1 MLSNAA
7 MHTSNNNKF
16 WIQNINYKTYI
27 FNSFFEQQNTKIWV
41 ALLGINKKYFW
52 VLKFG
57 KKMHQFKLVFVFLS
71 FLDLIHSPTVS
82 ICLRLNPKLPY
93 LSIFLSVLCKM
104 VHNIVSKLH
113 FFDAFL
119 LRACYRKNCAL
130 RSGKTQIEVC
140 NFKFQVHKTTLPKY
154 L

>member
-1 MLSNAA
+1 
-7 MHTSNNNKF
+7 MHTRNNNNF
-16 WIQNINYKTYI
+16 WIQNINYKTWI
-27 FNSFFEQQNTKIWV
+27 FKSFFEQQNTKIWV
-41 ALLGINKKYFW
+41 ALSGISKKYFW

-57 KKMHQFKLVFVFLS
+57 KKCINSSLFSFS

-82 ICLRLNPKLPY
+82 ICLYLNPKLPY